1 MTHVK
6 VYWISEKVWG
16 SVLGHL
22 TLFEERE
29 KYLDFPSLKVRH
41 WVFEANFRKFFFFPF
56 LTLSGAE

>member
-29 KYLDFPSLKVRH
+29 KYLRFSFSKSQALGFLKQTL
-41 WVFEANFRKFFFFPF
+41 ANYFSF
-56 LTLSGAE
+56 LF